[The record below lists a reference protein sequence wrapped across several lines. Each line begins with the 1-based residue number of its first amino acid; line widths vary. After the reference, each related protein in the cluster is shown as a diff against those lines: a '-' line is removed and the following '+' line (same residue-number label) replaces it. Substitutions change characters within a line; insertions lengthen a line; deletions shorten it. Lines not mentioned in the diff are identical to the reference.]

1 MFVGKDTRTF
11 QPFNV
16 SMFQPATLLTSYLR
30 YNWAMQD
37 LLLTNAR
44 VHTLDPERPHA
55 HRVLVRDGRI
65 VALDDAVPHHVDVG
79 SFDLMGRTLV
89 PGFIDSH
96 VHFVWTGVRHFAL
109 DLHGVTS
116 VADVQALVREQAQ
129 QREPGQL
136 ILAQRLRLDDF
147 AHAAPTAADLDAV
160 APDHA
165 VLLGGDT
172 GHLTITN
179 TRAQQQ
185 FGLGPHLGGWHANGL
200 LIGAAHTA
208 VAWRAP
214 TLFAEQVGWHN
225 VFGAAANEAA
235 HLGIT
240 TIHALEGEDAP
251 NDAGVRALLEHA
263 PSLPVHIVL
272 YWQTMHV
279 DAVRALGLPRIGG
292 CIWVDGDM
300 GPHTAALKQPYA
312 DQPCSCGQL
321 YISDDRLQRFVKEA
335 NAANLQIAL
344 HAVGDAAV
352 EQVLRAY
359 RHALKAH
366 PRTDHRLRVEHFEI
380 YDDDLL
386 RDAKAAGIFVA
397 IQPAFDGY
405 FGGISENARYL
416 GPTRA
421 QRADAIAT
429 FDRHNIPIGGGS
441 DSTVTPL
448 GPLYGMHCAVNHS
461 NPAERVS
468 AERALRLWT
477 IDNAR
482 LAFEEHEKGTIALG
496 KLADFAVLD
505 ADPLAVDPATIKDIG
520 VAMTI
525 KAGTVTYHGDTET
538 RRR

>member
-1 MFVGKDTRTF
+1 
-11 QPFNV
+11 
-16 SMFQPATLLTSYLR
+16 
-30 YNWAMQD
+30 MQD
-37 LLLTNAR
+37 LLLTNAHI
-44 VHTLDPERPHA
+44 HTLDPARPQA
-55 HRVLVRDGRI
+55 HSVLVHDGRI
-65 VALDDAVPHHVDVG
+65 AALDDAIPSAVDVPT
-79 SFDLMGRTLV
+79 FALAGRTVV

-96 VHFVWTGVRHFAL
+96 VHFVWTGVHHFAL
-109 DLHGVTS
+109 DLQGVAS
-116 VADVQALVREQAQ
+116 VADVQASVREQAQ
-129 QREPGQL
+129 RHEQGHL
-136 ILAQRLRLDDF
+136 ILGQRLHVDAFPHGL
-147 AHAAPTAADLDAV
+147 PTAADLDAV
-160 APDHA
+160 APQHA

-172 GHLTITN
+172 GHLTIAN

-185 FGLGPHLGGWHANGL
+185 FELGPRLGGWHANGL

-208 VAWRAP
+208 VAWRGP
-214 TLFAEQVGWHN
+214 TLFAQQIGWRE
-225 VFGAAANEAA
+225 VFGAAAHEAVC
-235 HLGIT
+235 LGIT
-240 TIHALEGEDAP
+240 TIHALEGENAP
-251 NDAGVRALLEHA
+251 DDAGVRALLDWA

-279 DAVRALGLPRIGG
+279 TAVQALGLPRIGG

-321 YISDDRLQRFVKEA
+321 YISDDRLQRFVSEA
-335 NAANLQIAL
+335 NAATLQIAL

-359 RHALKAH
+359 RHALAH
-366 PRTDHRLRVEHFEI
+366 QPRTDHRLRVEHFEV
-380 YDDDLL
+380 YDDELL
-386 RDAKAAGIFVA
+386 RDAKELGVSVA

-416 GPTRA
+416 GPERA

-429 FDRHNIPIGGGS
+429 FDRHNIPIGAGS

-461 NPAERVS
+461 NPHERVS

-482 LAFEEHEKGTIALG
+482 LAFEEHDKGTIAVG
-496 KLADFAVLD
+496 KLADLALLD
-505 ADPLAVDPATIKDIG
+505 ADPLAVEPQQIQNIG
-520 VAMTI
+520 VVMTV
-525 KAGTVTYHGDTET
+525 KAGQVTHHGDTET
-538 RRR
+538 RRS

>member
-1 MFVGKDTRTF
+1 
-11 QPFNV
+11 
-16 SMFQPATLLTSYLR
+16 
-30 YNWAMQD
+30 MQD

-44 VHTLDPERPHA
+44 IHTLDAERPLA
-55 HRVLVRDGRI
+55 HSVLVRDGRI
-65 VALDDAVPHHVDVG
+65 AALDDAVPHYIDAP
-79 SFDLMGRTLV
+79 SFDLGGRTVV

-109 DLHGVTS
+109 DLHGVAS
-116 VADVQALVREQAQ
+116 VADVQTLVREHMQ
-129 QREPGQL
+129 QREPGHL
-136 ILAQRLRLDDF
+136 ILGQRLRVDDF
-147 AHAAPTAADLDAV
+147 VHGAPTTADLDAV
-160 APDHA
+160 APNHA
-165 VLLGGDT
+165 VLLQGDT
-172 GHLTITN
+172 GHLTIAN

-185 FGLGPHLGGWHANGL
+185 FGLGPHLSGWHANGQL
-200 LIGAAHTA
+200 LGAAHTA

-214 TLFAEQVGWHN
+214 TLFAEQIGWRE
-225 VFGAAANEAA
+225 VFGAAAHEAA
-235 HLGIT
+235 RLGIT
-240 TIHALEGEDAP
+240 TIHALEGDNAP
-251 NDAGVRALLEHA
+251 DDVGVRALLDLA

-321 YISDDRLQRFVKEA
+321 YIEDERLQRFVYEA
-335 NAANLQIAL
+335 NAADLQIAL

-359 RHALKAH
+359 RYALQEH

-386 RDAKAAGIFVA
+386 HDAKELDVSVA

-429 FDRHNIPIGGGS
+429 FDRHSIPIGGGS

-461 NPAERVS
+461 NPAERVG

-482 LAFEEHEKGTIALG
+482 LAFEEHEKGTIARG
-496 KLADFAVLD
+496 NLADLAVLD
-505 ADPLAVDPATIKDIG
+505 ADPLAVEPHTLKNIG
-520 VAMTI
+520 VAMTVKSGQI
-525 KAGTVTYHGDTET
+525 THHGDTEAPKG
-538 RRR
+538 